1 MSLSLQQVKGR
12 RVILSV
18 VALSGALLAGCAA
31 PPIPTNYAP
40 SSVMSANGAL
50 SIADFKYLPAESTA
64 ERKVASNVIRNTAIG
79 TIEIDRD
86 VNKYIR
92 DAVFAELRF
101 VGIKTND
108 NSQVLSGEIQ
118 EFLIDDL
125 GYSVDWTLRIKYVIT
140 DAATKAV
147 TYDAVKET
155 KRKTA
160 KFVNTF
166 GAMNETVKLNVEDLL
181 NDARFQAAIATK
193 GAQVSAAR

>member
-1 MSLSLQQVKGR
+1 
-12 RVILSV
+12 
-18 VALSGALLAGCAA
+18 
-31 PPIPTNYAP
+31 
-40 SSVMSANGAL
+40 MSANGAL